1 MRIWL
6 GLNCVFSQS
15 YIKIRQYEVRHQGN
29 IRIYV
34 CEAGISLGTDL
45 SRGKKLDR
53 KCTYDVTL
61 RRFRATIVAV
71 GKQ

>member
-1 MRIWL
+1 MKYVIT
-6 GLNCVFSQS
+6 GIFV
-15 YIKIRQYEVRHQGN
+15 
-29 IRIYV
+29 YV
-34 CEAGISLGTDL
+34 CEAGISLGTGL
-45 SRGKKLDR
+45 SIGKELDR